1 MPAAKKVGWAQLRV
15 GLMALAALIIVFVL
29 VFVLAGNKKLFAKN
43 DIVYTYMDDA
53 VGLAVGAPVRLNGL
67 LAGKVKTVELSGE
80 NRPLR
85 IIKVAMQI
93 DAEML
98 KQVPVDS
105 IASLAAEN
113 VLGTKFINIRK
124 GQAKATVQPGG
135 EIQALDTR
143 DFDEI
148 VQQSFNLLTQLQ
160 GIIKRVD
167 AIVGLIESGRGSI
180 GKLLVDEELY
190 NRVISIV
197 SEFQG
202 ITRALATPKGTIGK
216 LLYEDTMYNDIRG
229 TLGRVDTMVAELQ
242 AGQGTAGKL
251 LKDDALYN
259 ELRDSVRGLR
269 TTIDDLNAGKG
280 TAGKLLKSEELH
292 DQLRTSLGKVDG
304 ILDKIN
310 SGQGTVGQLLV
321 NPQLYDTLNGATA
334 EMRDLVRA
342 IRQDPKKYLRIKL
355 ALF

>member
-1 MPAAKKVGWAQLRV
+1 
-15 GLMALAALIIVFVL
+15 MALAALIII
-29 VFVLAGNKKLFAKN
+29 FVLAFTLAGDKKLFAKN

-53 VGLAVGAPVRLNGL
+53 VGLSTGAPVRLNGL
-67 LAGKVKTVELSGE
+67 LAGKVKSVELSGE
-80 NRPLR
+80 STPLR
-85 IIKVAMQI
+85 VIRVALQI
-93 DAEML
+93 QRDML
-98 KQVPVDS
+98 QQIPVDS
-105 IASLAAEN
+105 VASVAAEN
-113 VLGTKFINIRK
+113 VLGTKFINIRR
-124 GQAKATVQPGG
+124 GQSPATIQPGA
-135 EIQALDTR
+135 EIKALDTR

-148 VQQSFNLLTQLQ
+148 VQQSYNLLSQLQ

-202 ITRALATPKGTIGK
+202 ITHALATPKGTIGK
-216 LLYEDTMYNDIRG
+216 LLYEDTMYNDLRG
-229 TLGRVDTMVAELQ
+229 TLGRVDTMVADLQ
-242 AGQGTAGKL
+242 AGQGTAGKF
-251 LKDDALYN
+251 LKDDTLYN
-259 ELRDSVRGLR
+259 ELRDSVRGVR
-269 TTIDDLNAGKG
+269 KVVDDLNAGKG
-280 TAGKLLKSEELH
+280 TAGKLLKDEQLH
-292 DQLRTSLGKVDG
+292 DQLRASLGKVDN

-321 NPQLYDTLNGATA
+321 NPQLYDTLNGATS
-334 EMRDLVRA
+334 EMRDLIKA